1 VATTVHVTGLKEL
14 EQSLS
19 QLQGKVAK
27 KALEIAVKSGTKVVL
42 TEAKSRAP
50 VGTKPHKF
58 KERGQTITVRP
69 GNLRRSLRQRVY
81 RGQRAAMG
89 SIQAIIPLDGR
100 AFAGKFQEW
109 GWKARNG
116 RYIAPQRFMGPAWEA
131 KKNDALIQTSKR
143 LGEEIEKEARESA
156 NAR

>member
-1 VATTVHVTGLKEL
+1 MTSTVRVTGLKEL

-27 KALEIAVKSGTKVVL
+27 KSLEIAVKSGTKVVL
-42 TEAKSRAP
+42 DEAKRRAP
-50 VGTKPHKF
+50 VGNTTHKF
-58 KERGQTITVRP
+58 KERGQVITVRP
-69 GNLRRSLRQRVY
+69 GNLRRSLKQRVY

-100 AFAGKFQEW
+100 AFYGKFQEW
-109 GWKARNG
+109 GFKSRSG
-116 RYIAPQRFMGPAWEA
+116 KYIAPKRFLGPAWEA
-131 KKNDALIQTSKR
+131 KKGEALDQVGKR
-143 LGEEIEKEARESA
+143 LGEEVEKAARESA